1 MVVGAGP
8 NGLSAAICLAER
20 GLSVRVL
27 EARDT
32 VGGGCRSAELTL
44 PGFVHD
50 VCSAIHPFVVSSP
63 FLGRLP
69 LDAHGLALVHPPA
82 PVAHPLDDGTAV
94 LLERGVQATAEG
106 LREDADAYRR
116 LMGPL
121 VAGWTDLAA
130 QLLGPMIRPPRHPVL
145 LAKFGVRGLRS
156 ARALADGTF
165 HGLRARALFAGL
177 AAHSILPLER
187 PFTAGFALALGAS
200 AHAVGWPMAAGGS
213 QAIADALASHLRSLG
228 GEVATGVR
236 VERAGELPP
245 ARVSL
250 FDVTP
255 ERLLAIA
262 GDRFPSGYRR
272 KLAGYRRGAGV
283 FKVDLALDGPVPWKA
298 EECARAGTVH
308 LGGTMEEVAEAETV
322 VARGDHPDR
331 PFVLLTQPSLFD
343 PARAP
348 TGKHTVWAYCHVPNG
363 STVDMAERIER
374 QIERFAPGFAERILG
389 RHTMSPADLERYN
402 PNYAGGDI
410 AGGANDGLQ
419 LFARPTLALNPYRTA
434 ARGLFLCSAATPPGA
449 GVHGMCGYHAATA
462 ALRELG

>member
-1 MVVGAGP
+1 M
-8 NGLSAAICLAER
+8 
-20 GLSVRVL
+20 
-27 EARDT
+27 
-32 VGGGCRSAELTL
+32 
-44 PGFVHD
+44 
-50 VCSAIHPFVVSSP
+50 
-63 FLGRLP
+63 
-69 LDAHGLALVHPPA
+69 
-82 PVAHPLDDGTAV
+82 AHPLDDGSAV
-94 LLERGVQATAEG
+94 LLERSVRATAEG
-106 LREDADAYRR
+106 LEEDAAAYRR
-116 LMGPL
+116 SMAPL

-130 QLLGPMIRPPRHPVL
+130 QVLGPIRPPRHPVL
-145 LAKFGVRGLRS
+145 LARFGVRALRS

-165 HGLRARALFAGL
+165 RGPRTRALFAGL
-177 AAHSILPLER
+177 AAHSILPLDR
-187 PFTAGFALALGAS
+187 AFTAGFALALGAS

-236 VERAGELPP
+236 VERAEDLPP
-245 ARVSL
+245 ARVAL

-262 GDRFPSGYRR
+262 GGRFPPGYRR
-272 KLAGYRRGAGV
+272 KLAAYRRGAGA
-283 FKVDLALDGPVPWKA
+283 FKVDLALDGPVPWTA
-298 EECARAGTVH
+298 EECAKAGTVH
-308 LGGTMEEVAEAETV
+308 LGGTMEEVAETEAA
-322 VARGDHPDR
+322 VARGEHPDR
-331 PFVLLTQPSLFD
+331 PFVLLTQPSMFD

-374 QIERFAPGFAERILG
+374 QIERFAPGFRDRILG
-389 RHTMSPADLERYN
+389 RHTMSPADLEGYN

-449 GVHGMCGYHAATA
+449 GVHGMCGYHAARA
-462 ALRELG
+462 ALRQLV